1 MSVLSVIPVALA
13 LMASLIGCAEGP
25 LWRAG
30 YMSPWVRQKWQ
41 DDEKIATTLI
51 AKREDMRGRT
61 KLALKASQA
70 EQQTLAVEF
79 SEIAARDPVSLM
91 RLEAVRLLSTLPVE
105 EAAAG
110 LRTATTDRELSVRIA
125 AISGLGNHTDPES
138 VQTLAS
144 LSRNDENAD
153 VRVAATR
160 ELGKSDDQLA
170 MSALEDALSDPDP
183 AMQLTA
189 AQALSK
195 STGQPFGNDIQGWLA
210 WIGGKRPG
218 SPEKRVADE
227 RGPPDSSPDGLR

>member
-1 MSVLSVIPVALA
+1 MSVLPVIPVAIALA
-13 LMASLIGCAEGP
+13 VSITGCAEGP

-30 YMSPWVRQKWQ
+30 YISPWVRQKWQ

-61 KLALKASQA
+61 KLALKADQA
-70 EQQTLAVEF
+70 EQQSLAIEF

-91 RLEAVRLLSTLPVE
+91 RLEAVRLLGSLPVA

-110 LRTATTDRELSVRIA
+110 LRTATNDRELSVRMA

-138 VQTLAS
+138 LQTLAG
-144 LSRNDENAD
+144 LSRTDENAD

-160 ELGKSDDQLA
+160 ELGKSDNQAA
-170 MSALEDALSDPDP
+170 MSALEEALSDPDP

-195 STGQPFGNDIQGWLA
+195 STGQTFGNDIQGWLT
-210 WIGGKRPG
+210 WIAGNRSG
-218 SPEKRVADE
+218 SPEERVATE
-227 RGPPDSSPDGLR
+227 RGPPDSFPDGLR